1 MMVPGTTPSPIAWG
15 WNMSGTI
22 SSGRKTGPEVTR
34 RRGGR
39 GWVITGVVA
48 VVVAAAVIVAAAT
61 GVFKG
66 SGSPGPGAAGTAYHT
81 SIATVK
87 RETLTSQSSL
97 SGTLADSGSYTIVNQ
112 ATGTVTTL
120 PAVGKTV
127 RQGGVL
133 YQVSGNPVVLLYGNV
148 ADYRDMSAGLT
159 GADVREF
166 NKALIALGY
175 TTRADVLA
183 AGLGMGYFGAATT
196 TAWEDYQTALGVTVP
211 SATVTLGQV
220 VFLPTAAKISAW
232 ETGITPGASAA
243 PGTALMTATS
253 PVPQVTINL
262 DPSLE
267 TEIKAGDKVEIDL
280 PEGGVTTGVVT
291 QVSKVASTN
300 DSGVTSVP
308 VYVSLD
314 HPKAAKNLSS
324 APVTVKVTTGS
335 VANALVV
342 PVAALMARPGGYA
355 VEVTGPGGH
364 HLVKVEVGLFDDADG
379 MVQVTG
385 NLTPGQ
391 HVVVPAL

>member
-1 MMVPGTTPSPIAWG
+1 
-15 WNMSGTI
+15 MSGTI
-22 SSGRKTGPEVTR
+22 SSGRKAGPEVTG

-39 GWVITGVVA
+39 RWLITGVV
-48 VVVAAAVIVAAAT
+48 VMVVAAAVTTAAAE

-66 SGSPGPGAAGTAYHT
+66 SGSRGPGAAGTAYRT
-81 SIATVK
+81 STATVK

-97 SGTLADSGSYTIVNQ
+97 SGTLADSGTYTIVNQ
-112 ATGTVTTL
+112 ATGTITTM
-120 PAVGKTV
+120 PEVGKTV

-148 ADYRDMSAGLT
+148 PDYRDMSAGLT

-183 AGLGMGYFGAATT
+183 AGLGMGYFSAATT
-196 TAWEDYQTALGVTVP
+196 TAWEDYQSALGVTVP
-211 SATVTLGQV
+211 SATVALGQV
-220 VFLPTAAKISAW
+220 VFLPTAAKISTW
-232 ETGITPGASAA
+232 ETGITPGTSAA

-267 TEIKAGDKVEIDL
+267 TEIKAGDKVDIDL

-300 DSGVTSVP
+300 DSGVTTVP

>member
-1 MMVPGTTPSPIAWG
+1 
-15 WNMSGTI
+15 MSGPV
-22 SSGRKTGPEVTR
+22 SSGRKTGPEVTGHR
-34 RRGGR
+34 RRGR
-39 GWVITGVVA
+39 GWVITGVVVAVIAAA
-48 VVVAAAVIVAAAT
+48 VVVAAVSGA
-61 GVFKG
+61 FRG
-66 SGSPGPGAAGTAYHT
+66 SGSPGPGAAGTAYRT
-81 SIATVK
+81 SVATVK
-87 RETLTSQSSL
+87 RQTLTSQSSL

-120 PAVGKTV
+120 PAVGKTI

-133 YQVSGNPVVLLYGNV
+133 YQVSGTPVVLLYGNTP
-148 ADYRDMSAGLT
+148 DYRDMAAGLT

-166 NKALIALGY
+166 NKAMIALGY

-183 AGLGMGYFGAATT
+183 AGLGMGYFSAATA
-196 TAWEDYQTALGVTVP
+196 TAWEDCQTALGITVP
-211 SATVTLGQV
+211 SATVALGQV
-220 VFLPTAAKISAW
+220 VFLPTAAKIATW
-232 ETGITPGASAA
+232 ETGITPGTAAA

-267 TEIKAGDKVEIDL
+267 TEIKAGDKVGIDL
-280 PEGGVTTGVVT
+280 PEGGATTGVVT

-300 DSGVTSVP
+300 ASGVTSVP

-314 HPKAAKNLSS
+314 HPKVARNLSS
-324 APVTVKVTTGS
+324 APVTVTVTTGS
-335 VANALVV
+335 VRGALVV
-342 PVAALMARPGGYA
+342 PVAALVARSGGGYA

-364 HLVKVEVGLFDDADG
+364 HLVKVTVGLFDDAAG
-379 MVQVTG
+379 LVQVTG

>member
-1 MMVPGTTPSPIAWG
+1 
-15 WNMSGTI
+15 MSGTI
-22 SSGRKTGPEVTR
+22 SSGRKAGPEVTR

-39 GWVITGVVA
+39 RWLITGGVV
-48 VVVAAAVIVAAAT
+48 VVVAAAVTTAAAE

-66 SGSPGPGAAGTAYHT
+66 SGSRGPGAAGTAYRT
-81 SIATVK
+81 STATVK

-97 SGTLADSGSYTIVNQ
+97 SGTLADSGAYTIVNQ
-112 ATGTVTTL
+112 ATGTITTM
-120 PAVGKTV
+120 PEVGKTV
-127 RQGGVL
+127 RQGGML

-148 ADYRDMSAGLT
+148 PDYRDMSAGLT

-183 AGLGMGYFGAATT
+183 AGLGMGYFSAATT

-220 VFLPTAAKISAW
+220 VFLPTAAKIGTW
-232 ETGITPGASAA
+232 ETGITPGTSAA

-291 QVSKVASTN
+291 QVSRVASTN
-300 DSGVTSVP
+300 DSGVTTVP

-314 HPKAAKNLSS
+314 HPKAAKDLSS

>member
-1 MMVPGTTPSPIAWG
+1 
-15 WNMSGTI
+15 
-22 SSGRKTGPEVTR
+22 
-34 RRGGR
+34 
-39 GWVITGVVA
+39 
-48 VVVAAAVIVAAAT
+48 
-61 GVFKG
+61 
-66 SGSPGPGAAGTAYHT
+66 
-81 SIATVK
+81 
-87 RETLTSQSSL
+87 
-97 SGTLADSGSYTIVNQ
+97 
-112 ATGTVTTL
+112 
-120 PAVGKTV
+120 V

-133 YQVSGNPVVLLYGNV
+133 YQVSGAPVVLLYGSV
-148 ADYRDMSAGLT
+148 PDYRDMSEGLS

-166 NKALIALGY
+166 NDALIALGY

-183 AGLGMGYFGAATT
+183 AGQGPGYFSTATA
-196 TAWEDYQTALGVTVP
+196 TAWEDYQKALGITVP

-220 VFLPTAAKISAW
+220 VFLPTAAKIGTW
-232 ETGITPGASAA
+232 ETGISLGASAA

-291 QVSKVASTN
+291 SVSRVASTN
-300 DSGVTSVP
+300 TAGVTSVP

-314 HPKAAKNLSS
+314 HPKAARDLSS

-335 VANALVV
+335 MANALVV
-342 PVAALMARPGGYA
+342 PVAALMARSGGYD

-364 HLVKVEVGLFDDADG
+364 HLVKVQVGLFDDADG

>member
-1 MMVPGTTPSPIAWG
+1 
-15 WNMSGTI
+15 MSGTV
-22 SSGRKTGPEVTR
+22 SSGRKTGPDVTGR

-39 GWVITGVVA
+39 GWVLTGVVVVVIA
-48 VVVAAAVIVAAAT
+48 AGVVVAAVSGA
-61 GVFKG
+61 FKG
-66 SGSPGPGAAGTAYHT
+66 PGSPGPGSAGTAYRT
-81 SIATVK
+81 SVAVVK
-87 RETLTSQSSL
+87 RQTLTSQSSL

-133 YQVSGNPVVLLYGNV
+133 YQVSGTPVVLLYGNTP
-148 ADYRDMSAGLT
+148 DYRDMSAGVT

-166 NKALIALGY
+166 NKAMIALGY

-183 AGLGMGYFGAATT
+183 AGLGMGYFSAATT
-196 TAWEDYQTALGVTVP
+196 TAWEDYQTSLGITVP

-220 VFLPTAAKISAW
+220 VFLPSAAKIATW
-232 ETGITPGASAA
+232 ETGITPGAAAA

-267 TEIKAGDKVEIDL
+267 TEIKAGDKVGIDL
-280 PEGGVTTGVVT
+280 PEGGATTGVVT

-300 DSGVTSVP
+300 ASGVTSVP

-314 HPKAAKNLSS
+314 HPKVAKNLSS
-324 APVTVKVTTGS
+324 APVTVTVTTGG
-335 VANALVV
+335 VRGALVV
-342 PVAALMARPGGYA
+342 PVAALVARSGGGYA

-364 HLVKVEVGLFDDADG
+364 HLVKVTVGLFDDAAG
-379 MVQVTG
+379 LVQVTG

>member
-1 MMVPGTTPSPIAWG
+1 
-15 WNMSGTI
+15 MSGTI
-22 SSGRKTGPEVTR
+22 SSGRKAGPDVTPR
-34 RRGGR
+34 RGR
-39 GWVITGVVA
+39 GWVAAGVVIA
-48 VVVAAAVIVAAAT
+48 VVAAGVVVAAAAGA
-61 GVFKG
+61 FKH
-66 SGSPGPGAAGTAYHT
+66 SGSPGPGAAGTAYRT
-81 SIATVK
+81 STATVK
-87 RETLTSQSSL
+87 RQTLTSQSSL

-112 ATGTVTTL
+112 ATGTITTL
-120 PAVGKTV
+120 PPAGKTV

-133 YQVSGNPVVLLYGNV
+133 YQVSGTPVVLLYGQV
-148 ADYRDMSAGLT
+148 PDYRDMSEGVS

-166 NKALIALGY
+166 NKAMIALGY

-183 AGLGMGYFGAATT
+183 AGLGMGYFGAATAA
-196 TAWEDYQTALGVTVP
+196 AWEDYQTALGVTVP

-220 VFLPTAAKISAW
+220 VFLPTAAKIGVW
-232 ETGITPGASAA
+232 ETGISPGASAA

-253 PVPQVTINL
+253 PVPEVTINL

-267 TEIKAGDKVEIDL
+267 TEIKAGDKVQIDL

-291 QVSKVASTN
+291 SVSKVASTN
-300 DSGVTSVP
+300 ASGVTTVQ

-314 HPKAAKNLSS
+314 HPKAAKDLSS

-342 PVAALMARPGGYA
+342 PVAALMARPGGYD

-364 HLVKVEVGLFDDADG
+364 HLVGVTVGMFDDSDG
-379 MVQVTG
+379 LVQVTG

>member
-1 MMVPGTTPSPIAWG
+1 
-15 WNMSGTI
+15 MSGTI
-22 SSGRKTGPEVTR
+22 SSGRKAGPEVTR

-39 GWVITGVVA
+39 RWLITGVVA
-48 VVVAAAVIVAAAT
+48 VVVAAAVTTAAAE

-66 SGSPGPGAAGTAYHT
+66 SGSRGPGAAGTAYRT
-81 SIATVK
+81 STATVK

-97 SGTLADSGSYTIVNQ
+97 SGTLADSGAYTIVNQ
-112 ATGTVTTL
+112 ATGTITTM
-120 PAVGKTV
+120 PEVGKTV

-148 ADYRDMSAGLT
+148 PDYRDMSAGLT

-183 AGLGMGYFGAATT
+183 AGLGMGYFSAATT

-220 VFLPTAAKISAW
+220 VFLPTAAKIGTW
-232 ETGITPGASAA
+232 ETGITPGTSAA

-300 DSGVTSVP
+300 DSGVTTVP

-342 PVAALMARPGGYA
+342 PVAALMARSGGYA

>member
-1 MMVPGTTPSPIAWG
+1 
-15 WNMSGTI
+15 MSGTI
-22 SSGRKTGPEVTR
+22 SSDRKTGPDVAR

-39 GWVITGVVA
+39 GWVVVGVVIVIVA
-48 VVVAAAVIVAAAT
+48 AGVVVAAAT
-61 GVFKG
+61 GAFQG
-66 SGSPGPGAAGTAYHT
+66 SGSSGPGAAGTAYRT
-81 SIATVK
+81 STATVT
-87 RETLTSQSSL
+87 RQTLTSQSSL

-112 ATGTVTTL
+112 ATGTITTL

-127 RQGGVL
+127 RQGEVL
-133 YQVSGNPVVLLYGNV
+133 YQVSGTPVVLLYGNV
-148 ADYRDMSAGLT
+148 PDYRDMSEGLT

-175 TTRADVLA
+175 TTRAGVLA
-183 AGLGMGYFGAATT
+183 PGLGLGYFSAATAA
-196 TAWEDYQTALGVTVP
+196 AWEKYQTALGIGVP
-211 SATVTLGQV
+211 SATVSLGQV
-220 VFLPTAAKISAW
+220 VFLPTAAKIGAW
-232 ETGITPGASAA
+232 ETGVTPGASAA

-280 PEGGVTTGVVT
+280 PEGGTTTGVVT
-291 QVSKVASTN
+291 SVSKVAATN
-300 DSGVTSVP
+300 ASGVTTVP

-314 HPKAAKNLSS
+314 HPKAARHLSS

-342 PVAALMARPGGYA
+342 PITALMARSGGYV

-364 HLVKVEVGLFDDADG
+364 HLVKVSVGMFDDADG
-379 MVQVTG
+379 LVQVTG

>member
-1 MMVPGTTPSPIAWG
+1 
-15 WNMSGTI
+15 MSGTV
-22 SSGRKTGPEVTR
+22 SSGRKTGPQVTGR

-39 GWVITGVVA
+39 GWVITGVVVA
-48 VVVAAAVIVAAAT
+48 VIAAAVIVAVAEGA
-61 GVFKG
+61 FKG
-66 SGSPGPGAAGTAYHT
+66 SGSAGPGSAGTAYRT
-81 SIATVK
+81 SVAVVK

-120 PAVGKTV
+120 PVVGKTI

-133 YQVSGNPVVLLYGNV
+133 YQVSGTPVVLLYGNTP
-148 ADYRDMSAGLT
+148 DYRDMTEGLT

-166 NKALIALGY
+166 NKAMIALGY

-183 AGLGMGYFGAATT
+183 AGLGMGYFSAATA

-232 ETGITPGASAA
+232 ETGIAPGTAAA

-253 PVPQVTINL
+253 PVPQVTISL

-267 TEIKAGDKVEIDL
+267 GEIKAGDKVGIDL
-280 PEGGVTTGVVT
+280 PEGGATTGVVT

-300 DSGVTSVP
+300 ASGVTSVP

-314 HPKAAKNLSS
+314 HPKVAKNLSS
-324 APVTVKVTTGS
+324 APVTVTVTTAS
-335 VANALVV
+335 VPNALVV
-342 PVAALMARPGGYA
+342 PVAALVARSGGGYA
-355 VEVTGPGGH
+355 VEITGPGGH
-364 HLVKVEVGLFDDADG
+364 HLVKVTVGLFDDAAG
-379 MVQVTG
+379 VVQVTG